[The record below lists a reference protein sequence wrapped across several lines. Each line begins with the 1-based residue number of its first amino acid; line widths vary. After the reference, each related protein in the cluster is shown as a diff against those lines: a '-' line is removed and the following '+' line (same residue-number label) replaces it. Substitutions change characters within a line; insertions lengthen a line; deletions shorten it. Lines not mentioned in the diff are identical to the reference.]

1 MKKRVGY
8 IIPILVLIASL
19 LLFRM
24 VLFIGYVSSES
35 MEPTLQAGEVIV
47 ASRFFHTIEKG
58 DVIIFEREGHYL
70 IKRVAATEGEIY
82 ALDGREVTVPAGKL
96 IVIGDNADNSY
107 DSRYWEDP
115 YVDISDVVAVWFK
128 IRF

>member
-47 ASRFFHTIEKG
+47 ASRFFHAIEKG

-70 IKRVAATEGEIY
+70 IKRVVATEGEIY

-115 YVDISDVVAVWFK
+115 YVDISDVVAVWQFAD
-128 IRF
+128 R